1 MSEGSGNGSGNR
13 YSNAAGQNGGN
24 RPAQRPVAPLSA
36 VFRTKLKQPQ
46 FYWFLGHT
54 LCLYYYI
61 QYMLSFREQS
71 VKTNYRKIMLYTVIS
86 YGIVLHQY
94 VKSKQL
100 RFQWSNLKQQIRQ
113 LDNLQYFTLSIVLL
127 ICSLSG
133 GKTLTQTES
142 SMVIYSLFHALN
154 YFKEN
159 VLPFIPM
166 NPMLKGSL
174 SNKISYFITNF
185 NGSFFHAAVMSELV
199 TMCKVCLMLPIQ
211 LISVLITFNAKSLFT
226 LLSIWAYAV
235 FFKLR
240 YNQSEQMRLLCNQN
254 QMMIENFISTRL
266 PMFMDKWLGI
276 KHLAKVFF
284 DRILA

>member
-1 MSEGSGNGSGNR
+1 
-13 YSNAAGQNGGN
+13 
-24 RPAQRPVAPLSA
+24 
-36 VFRTKLKQPQ
+36 
-46 FYWFLGHT
+46 
-54 LCLYYYI
+54 
-61 QYMLSFREQS
+61 
-71 VKTNYRKIMLYTVIS
+71 MLYTVIS

-226 LLSIWAYAV
+226 LLSIWAYAI